1 MSDFARNV
9 DTARTYRDEL
19 KRIYDYM
26 YAHRTIGADGGEDE
40 DSQSSINRKWVHDAW
55 LSAKLYLEKLNSD
68 DPPDAYEQDGRW
80 QMQERHLEEL
90 DHATHGSFIPSQRT
104 VDIIIALLDD
114 EEAHAQYYAEDGAT
128 TGSEYS
134 AASTIP
140 DQDTA
145 VERGGGR
152 RKRRSSR
159 KRRKPKRRRKKRRK
173 KKRYTK
179 KRVKRRRRRR
189 RTRRRK

>member
-1 MSDFARNV
+1 MNNV
-9 DTARTYRDEL
+9 DTADLYRQYL
-19 KRIYDYM
+19 KDTYDYM

-40 DSQSSINRKWVHDAW
+40 DSEAAKNRKWVHDAW
-55 LSAKLYLEKLNSD
+55 ISAKLYLEKLNSD
-68 DPPDAYEQDGRW
+68 DPPSVDEQAERR
-80 QMQERHLEEL
+80 QMQEGHLHEL
-90 DHATHGSFIPSQRT
+90 ALATHGSMIVTQHT
-104 VDIIIALLDD
+104 VDLIIALLD
-114 EEAHAQYYAEDGAT
+114 EEDAYAQYYAEDGSTA
-128 TGSEYS
+128 GSEYS

-159 KRRKPKRRRKKRRK
+159 KRRKTKRRRKKRRK

-179 KRVKRRRRRR
+179 KSVKRRRRRR
-189 RTRRRK
+189 RTTRRK